1 MDAGDGEVERDLLV
15 GLEVEVGQVERVA
28 VDLVAVLLVAG
39 QPLRQD
45 RDALV
50 AQQSLVPLE
59 RLAAGRV
66 LHRVARDLVRDGVE
80 RQRLGGVEEHE
91 HQIRD
96 AFEPV
101 ELRGGLHRPEPTAA
115 ATP

>member
-15 GLEVEVGQVERVA
+15 RLEIQVGQVERVA
-28 VDLVAVLLVAG
+28 VDEVSVLLVTG

-50 AQQSLVPLE
+50 SQQTLVPLE
-59 RLAAGRV
+59 GLAPRRMLARI
-66 LHRVARDLVRDGVE
+66 ARDLVRDGVE
-80 RQRLGGVEEHE
+80 RQRLLRVQQDE
-91 HQIRD
+91 HQVRD

-101 ELRGGLHRPEPTAA
+101 ELRGDLHRPEPTAA
-115 ATP
+115 TAP